1 MRFRADLCH
10 VANAAPFASLTA
22 VAASTY
28 AAPSCATVGVG
39 AGVADGSGFAAGSA
53 EGGAGVAVTRG
64 IEDGPGVVVE
74 AGVAAASR
82 LVGATAGDLE
92 DGDSQ
97 PAAVTARKT
106 TTVTMTTA

>member
-1 MRFRADLCH
+1 
-10 VANAAPFASLTA
+10 LTA
-22 VAASTY
+22 VVALRYAAAS
-28 AAPSCATVGVG
+28 CETVGVG
-39 AGVADGSGFAAGSA
+39 AGVADGVGVEAGSADGGAGAAAGAGVAAAVA
-53 EGGAGVAVTRG
+53 EGGAGVAVG
-64 IEDGPGVVVE
+64 

-97 PAAVTARKT
+97 PAAITARKT